1 MEAKPYYI
9 TKEGLEKL
17 QEELRHLK
25 GEKRREIAARI
36 EKAKE
41 LGDLSENAEYA
52 EAKDEM
58 AFVEG
63 RILELENS
71 ISRAAV
77 ISRHNADTITIGARV
92 TVKSDGKEKI
102 YTIVGLN
109 EADPT
114 QGKISNETP
123 LAQALIGRKNGEEIE
138 VATPRGKIRYTVVR
152 IE

>member
-17 QEELRHLK
+17 QEELLHRK
-25 GEKRREIAARI
+25 GQKRREIAARS

-71 ISRAAV
+71 ISRAVV
-77 ISRHNADTITIGARV
+77 ISHHNADAVTIGARV
-92 TVKSDGKEKI
+92 TVNGDGKEKT
-102 YTIVGLN
+102 YTIVGSN
-109 EADPT
+109 EADPS

-123 LAQALIGRKNGEEIE
+123 LAQALIGRKIGEEIE
-138 VATPRGKIRYTVVR
+138 VATPRGKIRYTIVR

>member
-17 QEELRHLK
+17 QEELRYLK

-77 ISRHNADTITIGARV
+77 ISRHNVDIVTIGARV
-92 TVKSDGKEKI
+92 TVKGDGKEKI

-123 LAQALIGRKNGEEIE
+123 LAQALIGRKIGEEIE

>member
-9 TKEGLEKL
+9 TKEGLEKI
-17 QEELRHLK
+17 QEELRYLK
-25 GEKRREIAARI
+25 GDKRREIAARI

-77 ISRHNADTITIGARV
+77 INRHNADAVTIGAQV
-92 TVKSDGKEKI
+92 TVKGDGGEKT
-102 YTIVGLN
+102 YTIVGSN

-123 LAQALIGRKNGEEIE
+123 LAQALIGRKIGEEIE
-138 VATPRGKIRYTVVR
+138 VATPRGKIRYTIIR